1 MISLSNLIKSSS
13 VIALDQLKQ
22 LYWLNKHA
30 AAEQVEAVEEIIE
43 ETGPDEETISIRDQ
57 IIVDAQTFAE
67 ERIREAGEQC
77 DQMIAATEAKI
88 DAWWLEKRLEDET
101 VSEASRAAGFEQ
113 GYSEGREQAELA
125 VQQEWESRLAEAS
138 AILKSAYEMRE
149 QIIQEAEPF
158 LVELSVSISEK
169 VIGRQLAEAPD
180 MALELIRKSL
190 SRRREQGVIAL
201 CVSPGQL
208 AFVQAAREELNL
220 VIDSQAELQIIPDA
234 TVKDFGCVIRS
245 AFGSIDARI
254 DTQLS
259 EIKRELVQLA
269 NQSYEERSMP
279 DERY

>member
-1 MISLSNLIKSSS
+1 MSNLIKSSS

-22 LYWLNKHA
+22 LYWMNKHA
-30 AAEQVEAVEEIIE
+30 AAEQEALAEEIIE

-57 IIVDAQTFAE
+57 IITDAQSFAE
-67 ERIREAGEQC
+67 ERIREAGEHC
-77 DQMIAATEAKI
+77 EQMIADTEAQI
-88 DAWWLEKRLEDET
+88 DAWWLEKRLEDE
-101 VSEASRAAGFEQ
+101 SLSQASREEGYKQ
-113 GYSEGREQAELA
+113 GYAEGREQAEQTL
-125 VQQEWESRLAEAS
+125 QQEWESRLAEAN
-138 AILKSAYEMRE
+138 AILKTAYEMRE

-169 VIGRQLAEAPD
+169 VIGRQLSEAPD
-180 MALELIRKSL
+180 MALELIRKAL

-245 AFGSIDARI
+245 AYGSIDARI

-269 NQSYEERSMP
+269 NQSHEERSVP

>member
-1 MISLSNLIKSSS
+1 MSNLIKSSS

-30 AAEQVEAVEEIIE
+30 AEQVAVTEEIIE
-43 ETGPDEETISIRDQ
+43 EAGPDEETISIRDQ
-57 IIVDAQTFAE
+57 IISDAQIFAE
-67 ERIREAGEQC
+67 ERIREAGEQSE
-77 DQMIAATEAKI
+77 QMLAKAEADI
-88 DAWWLEKRLEDET
+88 DAWWLEKRLEDERH
-101 VSEASRAAGFEQ
+101 SEASRQAGFEQ
-113 GYSEGREQAELA
+113 GYAEGQAHAEQAMR
-125 VQQEWESRLAEAS
+125 QEWESRLEEAN
-138 AILKSAYEMRE
+138 AVLKSAYEMRE

-169 VIGRQLAEAPD
+169 VIGRQLSEAPE
-180 MALELIRKSL
+180 MALELIRKAL

-201 CVSPGQL
+201 CVAPGQL

-245 AFGSIDARI
+245 AYGSIDARI

-269 NQSYEERSMP
+269 NQSHEERSMP

>member
-30 AAEQVEAVEEIIE
+30 AEQVAVTEEIIE
-43 ETGPDEETISIRDQ
+43 EAGPDEETISIRDQ
-57 IIVDAQTFAE
+57 IISDAQNFAE
-67 ERIREAGEQC
+67 ERIREAGEQSE
-77 DQMIAATEAKI
+77 QLLAQAEADI
-88 DAWWLEKRLEDET
+88 DAWWLEKRLEDERH
-101 VSEASRAAGFEQ
+101 SEASRQAGFEQ
-113 GYSEGREQAELA
+113 GYAEGQAHAEQAL
-125 VQQEWESRLAEAS
+125 QQEWESRLEEAN
-138 AILKSAYEMRE
+138 AVLKSAYEMRE

-169 VIGRQLAEAPD
+169 VIGRQLSEAPE
-180 MALELIRKSL
+180 MALELIRKAL

-201 CVSPGQL
+201 CVAPGQL

-234 TVKDFGCVIRS
+234 SVKDFGCVIRS
-245 AFGSIDARI
+245 AYGSIDARI

-269 NQSYEERSMP
+269 NQSHEERSMP

>member
-22 LYWLNKHA
+22 LYWMNKHA
-30 AAEQVEAVEEIIE
+30 AAEQETTEEDIE

-57 IIVDAQTFAE
+57 IITDAQSFAE

-77 DQMIAATEAKI
+77 EQMIADTEARI
-88 DAWWLEKRLEDET
+88 DAWWLEKRLEDE
-101 VSEASRAAGFEQ
+101 SFSQASREEGYKQ
-113 GYSEGREQAELA
+113 GYAEGREQAEQSL
-125 VQQEWESRLAEAS
+125 QQQWESRLEEAN
-138 AILKSAYEMRE
+138 AILKAAYEMRE

-169 VIGRQLAEAPD
+169 VIGRQLSEAPD
-180 MALELIRKSL
+180 MALELIRKAL

-245 AFGSIDARI
+245 AYGSIDARI

-259 EIKRELVQLA
+259 EIKRELVQIA
-269 NQSYEERSMP
+269 NQSHEERSMP

>member
-30 AAEQVEAVEEIIE
+30 AEQVSVTEEIIE

-57 IIVDAQTFAE
+57 IISDAQNFAE

-77 DQMIAATEAKI
+77 EQMLAKAEADI
-88 DAWWLEKRLEDET
+88 DAWWLEKRLEDERH
-101 VSEASRAAGFEQ
+101 SEASRQAGFEQ
-113 GYSEGREQAELA
+113 GYAEGKAKAEQAL
-125 VQQEWESRLAEAS
+125 QQEWESRLEEAN
-138 AILKSAYEMRE
+138 AVLKSAYEMRE

-169 VIGRQLAEAPD
+169 VIGRQLSEAPD
-180 MALELIRKSL
+180 MALELIRKAL

-201 CVSPGQL
+201 CVAPGQL

-245 AFGSIDARI
+245 AYGSIDARI

-269 NQSYEERSMP
+269 NQSHEERSMP
-279 DERY
+279 DERF

>member
-1 MISLSNLIKSSS
+1 MSNLIKSSS

-30 AAEQVEAVEEIIE
+30 AEQVSVTEEIIE

-57 IIVDAQTFAE
+57 IISDAQNFAE

-77 DQMIAATEAKI
+77 EQMLAKAEADI
-88 DAWWLEKRLEDET
+88 DAWWLEKRLEDERH
-101 VSEASRAAGFEQ
+101 SEASRQAGFEQ
-113 GYSEGREQAELA
+113 GYAEGKAKAEQAL
-125 VQQEWESRLAEAS
+125 QQEWESRLEEAN
-138 AILKSAYEMRE
+138 AVLKSAYEMRE

-169 VIGRQLAEAPD
+169 VIGRQLSEAPD
-180 MALELIRKSL
+180 MALELIRKAL

-201 CVSPGQL
+201 CVAPGQL

-245 AFGSIDARI
+245 AYGSIDARI

-269 NQSYEERSMP
+269 NQSHEERSMP
-279 DERY
+279 DERF

>member
-1 MISLSNLIKSSS
+1 MSNLIKSSS

-30 AAEQVEAVEEIIE
+30 AEQVAVTEEIIE
-43 ETGPDEETISIRDQ
+43 EAGPDEETISIRDQ
-57 IIVDAQTFAE
+57 IISDAQIFAE
-67 ERIREAGEQC
+67 ERIREAGEQSE
-77 DQMIAATEAKI
+77 QMLAKAEADI
-88 DAWWLEKRLEDET
+88 DAWWLEKRLEDERH
-101 VSEASRAAGFEQ
+101 SEASRQAGFEQ
-113 GYSEGREQAELA
+113 GYAEGQAHAEQAMR
-125 VQQEWESRLAEAS
+125 QEWESRLEEAN
-138 AILKSAYEMRE
+138 AVLKSAYEMRE

-169 VIGRQLAEAPD
+169 VIGRQLSKAPE
-180 MALELIRKSL
+180 MALELIRKAL

-201 CVSPGQL
+201 CVAPGQL

-245 AFGSIDARI
+245 AYGSIDARI

-269 NQSYEERSMP
+269 NQSHEERSMP

>member
-1 MISLSNLIKSSS
+1 MSNLIKSSS

-30 AAEQVEAVEEIIE
+30 AEQVAVTEEIIE
-43 ETGPDEETISIRDQ
+43 EAGPDEETISIRDQ
-57 IIVDAQTFAE
+57 IISDAQIFAE

-77 DQMIAATEAKI
+77 EQMLAKAEAEI
-88 DAWWLEKRLEDET
+88 DAWWLEKRLEDERH
-101 VSEASRAAGFEQ
+101 SEASRQAGFEQ
-113 GYSEGREQAELA
+113 GYAEGRAHAEQAL
-125 VQQEWESRLAEAS
+125 QQEWESRLEEAN
-138 AILKSAYEMRE
+138 AVLKSAYEMRE

-169 VIGRQLAEAPD
+169 VIGKQLSEAPD
-180 MALELIRKSL
+180 MALELIRKAL

-201 CVSPGQL
+201 CVAPGQL

-245 AFGSIDARI
+245 AYGSIDARI

-269 NQSYEERSMP
+269 NQSHEERSMP

>member
-30 AAEQVEAVEEIIE
+30 AEQVAVTEEIIE
-43 ETGPDEETISIRDQ
+43 EAGPDEETISIRDQ
-57 IIVDAQTFAE
+57 IISDAQIFAE
-67 ERIREAGEQC
+67 ERIREAGEQSE
-77 DQMIAATEAKI
+77 QMLAKAEADI
-88 DAWWLEKRLEDET
+88 DAWWLEKRLEDERH
-101 VSEASRAAGFEQ
+101 SEASRQAGFEQ
-113 GYSEGREQAELA
+113 GYAEGQAHAEQAMR
-125 VQQEWESRLAEAS
+125 QEWESRLEEAN
-138 AILKSAYEMRE
+138 AVLKSAYEMRE

-169 VIGRQLAEAPD
+169 VIGRQMSEAPE
-180 MALELIRKSL
+180 MALELIRKAL

-201 CVSPGQL
+201 CVAPGQL

-245 AFGSIDARI
+245 AYGSIDARI

-269 NQSYEERSMP
+269 NQSHEERSMP

>member
-1 MISLSNLIKSSS
+1 MSNLIKSSS

-22 LYWLNKHA
+22 LYWMNKHA
-30 AAEQVEAVEEIIE
+30 AAEQEAVTEEIIE

-57 IIVDAQTFAE
+57 IISDAQTFAE

-77 DQMIAATEAKI
+77 EQMIADTEARI

-101 VSEASRAAGFEQ
+101 LSQASREAGFEQ
-113 GYSEGREQAELA
+113 GYAQGQEQAEQDLKK
-125 VQQEWESRLAEAS
+125 EWESRLEEAN

-158 LVELSVSISEK
+158 LVDLSVSISEK
-169 VIGRQLAEAPD
+169 VIGRQLSEAPD
-180 MALELIRKSL
+180 MALELICRAL

-245 AFGSIDARI
+245 AYGSIDARI

-269 NQSYEERSMP
+269 NQSHEERSMP

>member
-30 AAEQVEAVEEIIE
+30 AEQVTVTEEIIE
-43 ETGPDEETISIRDQ
+43 EAGPDEETISIRDQ
-57 IIVDAQTFAE
+57 IISDAQIFAE
-67 ERIREAGEQC
+67 ERIREAGEQSE
-77 DQMIAATEAKI
+77 QMLAKAEADI
-88 DAWWLEKRLEDET
+88 DAWWLEKRLEDERH
-101 VSEASRAAGFEQ
+101 SEASRQAGFEQ
-113 GYSEGREQAELA
+113 GYAEGQAHAEQALR
-125 VQQEWESRLAEAS
+125 QEWESRLEEAN
-138 AILKSAYEMRE
+138 AVLKSAYEMRE

-158 LVELSVSISEK
+158 LVELSISISEK
-169 VIGRQLAEAPD
+169 VIGRQLSEAPD
-180 MALELIRKSL
+180 MALELIRKAL

-201 CVSPGQL
+201 CVAPGQL

-245 AFGSIDARI
+245 AYGSIDARI

-269 NQSYEERSMP
+269 NQSHEERSMP

>member
-22 LYWLNKHA
+22 LYWMNKHV
-30 AAEQVEAVEEIIE
+30 AAEQEATEEAIE

-57 IIVDAQTFAE
+57 IITDAQSFAE

-77 DQMIAATEAKI
+77 EQMIADTEARI
-88 DAWWLEKRLEDET
+88 DAWWLEKRLEDE
-101 VSEASRAAGFEQ
+101 SFSQASREEGYKQ
-113 GYSEGREQAELA
+113 GYAEGREQAEQSL
-125 VQQEWESRLAEAS
+125 QQQWESRLEEAN
-138 AILKSAYEMRE
+138 AILKAAYEMRE

-169 VIGRQLAEAPD
+169 VIGRQLSEAPD
-180 MALELIRKSL
+180 MALELIRKAL
-190 SRRREQGVIAL
+190 SRRREQGIIAL

-245 AFGSIDARI
+245 AYGSIDARI

-259 EIKRELVQLA
+259 EIKRELVQIA
-269 NQSYEERSMP
+269 NQSHEERSMP

>member
-1 MISLSNLIKSSS
+1 MSNLIKSSS

-30 AAEQVEAVEEIIE
+30 AEQVAVTEEIIE
-43 ETGPDEETISIRDQ
+43 EAGPDEETISIRDQ
-57 IIVDAQTFAE
+57 IISDAQNFAE
-67 ERIREAGEQC
+67 ERIREAGEQSE
-77 DQMIAATEAKI
+77 QLLAQAEADI
-88 DAWWLEKRLEDET
+88 DAWWLEKRLEDERH
-101 VSEASRAAGFEQ
+101 SEASRQAGFEQ
-113 GYSEGREQAELA
+113 GYAEGQAHAEQAL
-125 VQQEWESRLAEAS
+125 QQEWESRLEEAN
-138 AILKSAYEMRE
+138 AVLKSAYEMRE

-169 VIGRQLAEAPD
+169 VIGRQLSEAPE
-180 MALELIRKSL
+180 MALELIRKAL

-201 CVSPGQL
+201 CVAPGQL

-234 TVKDFGCVIRS
+234 SVKDFGCVIRS
-245 AFGSIDARI
+245 AYGSIDARI

-269 NQSYEERSMP
+269 NQSHEERSMP

>member
-1 MISLSNLIKSSS
+1 MSNLIKSSS

-30 AAEQVEAVEEIIE
+30 AEQVAVTEEIIE
-43 ETGPDEETISIRDQ
+43 EAGPDEETISIRDQ
-57 IIVDAQTFAE
+57 IISDAQIFAE
-67 ERIREAGEQC
+67 ERIREAGEQSE
-77 DQMIAATEAKI
+77 QMLAKAEADI
-88 DAWWLEKRLEDET
+88 DAWWLEKRLEDERH
-101 VSEASRAAGFEQ
+101 SEASRQAGFEQ
-113 GYSEGREQAELA
+113 GYAEGQAHAEQAMR
-125 VQQEWESRLAEAS
+125 QEWESRLEEAN
-138 AILKSAYEMRE
+138 AVLKSAYEMRE

-169 VIGRQLAEAPD
+169 VIGRQMSEAPE
-180 MALELIRKSL
+180 MALELIRKAL

-201 CVSPGQL
+201 CVAPGQL

-245 AFGSIDARI
+245 AYGSIDARI

-269 NQSYEERSMP
+269 NQSHEERSMP

>member
-1 MISLSNLIKSSS
+1 MSNLIKSSS
-13 VIALDQLKQ
+13 VIALEQLKQ

-30 AAEQVEAVEEIIE
+30 AEQEAVPEEIIE

-57 IIVDAQTFAE
+57 IISDAQTFAE
-67 ERIREAGEQC
+67 ERIREAGEHCEQL
-77 DQMIAATEAKI
+77 IADTEAQI
-88 DAWWLEKRLEDET
+88 DNWWLEKRLEDET
-101 VSEASRAAGFEQ
+101 LSKSSQEAGFEQ
-113 GYSEGREQAELA
+113 GYAAGREHAELA
-125 VQQEWESRLAEAS
+125 LQQEWENRLEEAN

-158 LVELSVSISEK
+158 LVDLSVSISEK
-169 VIGRQLAEAPD
+169 VIGRQLSEAPD
-180 MALELIRKSL
+180 MALELISKAL

-201 CVSPGQL
+201 CVAPAQL

-245 AFGSIDARI
+245 AYGSIDARI
-254 DTQLS
+254 DTQLA

-269 NQSYEERSMP
+269 NQSHEERSMP

>member
-22 LYWLNKHA
+22 LYWLNKYA
-30 AAEQVEAVEEIIE
+30 VEQEAVTEELIE

-57 IIVDAQTFAE
+57 IISDAQAFAE

-77 DQMIAATEAKI
+77 EQMMAKAETDI
-88 DAWWLEKRLEDET
+88 DAWWLEKRLEDER
-101 VSEASRAAGFEQ
+101 VSQASREAGFEQ
-113 GYSEGREQAELA
+113 GYAEGREQAEQA
-125 VQQEWESRLAEAS
+125 IRQEWGNRLEEANS
-138 AILKSAYEMRE
+138 ILKAAYEMRE

-169 VIGRQLAEAPD
+169 VIGRQLAEAPE
-180 MALELIRKSL
+180 MALELIQKAL

-208 AFVQAAREELNL
+208 SFVQAAREELNL

-245 AFGSIDARI
+245 AYGSIDARI

-269 NQSYEERSMP
+269 NQSQEERSMP

>member
-30 AAEQVEAVEEIIE
+30 AEQVAVTEEIIE
-43 ETGPDEETISIRDQ
+43 EAGPDEETISIRDQ
-57 IIVDAQTFAE
+57 IISDAQIFAE
-67 ERIREAGEQC
+67 ERIREAGEQSE
-77 DQMIAATEAKI
+77 QMLAKAEADI
-88 DAWWLEKRLEDET
+88 DAWWLEKRLEDERH
-101 VSEASRAAGFEQ
+101 SEASRQAGFEQ
-113 GYSEGREQAELA
+113 GYAEGQAHAEQAMR
-125 VQQEWESRLAEAS
+125 QEWESRLEEAN
-138 AILKSAYEMRE
+138 AVLKSAYEMRE

-169 VIGRQLAEAPD
+169 VIGRQLSEAPE
-180 MALELIRKSL
+180 MALELIRKAL

-201 CVSPGQL
+201 CVAPGQL

-245 AFGSIDARI
+245 AYGSIDARI

-269 NQSYEERSMP
+269 NQSHEERSMP

>member
-1 MISLSNLIKSSS
+1 MSNLIKSSS

-30 AAEQVEAVEEIIE
+30 AEQVTVTEEIIE
-43 ETGPDEETISIRDQ
+43 EAGPDEETISIRDQ
-57 IIVDAQTFAE
+57 IISDAQIFAE
-67 ERIREAGEQC
+67 ERIREAGEQSE
-77 DQMIAATEAKI
+77 QMLAKAEADI
-88 DAWWLEKRLEDET
+88 DAWWLEKRLEDERH
-101 VSEASRAAGFEQ
+101 SEASRQAGFEQ
-113 GYSEGREQAELA
+113 GYAEGQAHAEQALR
-125 VQQEWESRLAEAS
+125 QEWESRLEEAN
-138 AILKSAYEMRE
+138 AVLKSAYEMRE

-158 LVELSVSISEK
+158 LVELSISISEK
-169 VIGRQLAEAPD
+169 VIGRQLSEAPD
-180 MALELIRKSL
+180 MALELIRKAL

-201 CVSPGQL
+201 CVAPGQL

-245 AFGSIDARI
+245 AYGSIDARI

-269 NQSYEERSMP
+269 NQSHEERSMP

>member
-22 LYWLNKHA
+22 LYWMNKHA
-30 AAEQVEAVEEIIE
+30 AAEQETTEEDIE

-57 IIVDAQTFAE
+57 IITDAQSFAE

-77 DQMIAATEAKI
+77 EQMIADTEARI
-88 DAWWLEKRLEDET
+88 DAWWLEKRLEDE
-101 VSEASRAAGFEQ
+101 SFSQASHEEGYKQ
-113 GYSEGREQAELA
+113 GYAEGREQAEQSL
-125 VQQEWESRLAEAS
+125 QQQWESRLEEAN
-138 AILKSAYEMRE
+138 AILKAAYEMRE

-169 VIGRQLAEAPD
+169 VIGRQLSEAPD
-180 MALELIRKSL
+180 MALELIRKAL

-245 AFGSIDARI
+245 AYGSIDARI

-259 EIKRELVQLA
+259 EIKRELVQIA
-269 NQSYEERSMP
+269 NQSHEERSMP

>member
-1 MISLSNLIKSSS
+1 MSNLIKSSS

-30 AAEQVEAVEEIIE
+30 AEQVAVTEEIIE
-43 ETGPDEETISIRDQ
+43 EAGPDEETISIRDQ
-57 IIVDAQTFAE
+57 IISDAQIFAE
-67 ERIREAGEQC
+67 ERIREAGEQSE
-77 DQMIAATEAKI
+77 QMLAKAEADI
-88 DAWWLEKRLEDET
+88 DAWWLEKRLEDERHF
-101 VSEASRAAGFEQ
+101 EASRQAGFEQ
-113 GYSEGREQAELA
+113 GYAEGQAHAEQTMR
-125 VQQEWESRLAEAS
+125 QEWESRLEEAN
-138 AILKSAYEMRE
+138 AVLKSAYEMRE

-169 VIGRQLAEAPD
+169 VIGRQLSEAPE
-180 MALELIRKSL
+180 MALELIRKAL

-201 CVSPGQL
+201 CVAPGQL

-245 AFGSIDARI
+245 AYGSIDARI

-269 NQSYEERSMP
+269 NQSHEERSIP